1 MPEKFCKYFILFLEL
16 ATSGI
21 EPKLAVHETTVLPIH
36 FLAYHKCVFL
46 RSKFIDFFL
55 CGNLILFFYLD
66 PPGPKPCQGVR
77 IWGSK
82 IRKDIKAR

>member
-1 MPEKFCKYFILFLEL
+1 MYEKFCKYFILFLEL

-46 RSKFIDFFL
+46 RSKFIDFF
-55 CGNLILFFYLD
+55 CV
-66 PPGPKPCQGVR
+66 KT
-77 IWGSK
+77 
-82 IRKDIKAR
+82 